1 MDQLLDFSENLLL
14 NATGTW
20 SESGLEQKQR
30 LQQILF
36 PQGVSYADGSYR
48 TTVTNPMF
56 NLLEEEIEEK
66 ELLVALP
73 GIEPGF

>member
-48 TTVTNPMF
+48 ITVTNPMF